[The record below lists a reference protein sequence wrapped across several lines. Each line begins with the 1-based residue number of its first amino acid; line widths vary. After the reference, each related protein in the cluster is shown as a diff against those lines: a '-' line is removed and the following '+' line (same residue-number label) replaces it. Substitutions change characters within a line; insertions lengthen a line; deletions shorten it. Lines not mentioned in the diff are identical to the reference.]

1 MSGNGLCLA
10 AYGRDVHGEDCISD
24 FMEHKLFHL
33 LPGEGYCGKLI
44 AQMARPWLKGF
55 SLLTAHIMEMEYE
68 DALP

>member
-33 LPGEGYCGKLI
+33 LPGEGVLREVDRANGPSVAERLFTTGI
-44 AQMARPWLKGF
+44 WAVI
-55 SLLTAHIMEMEYE
+55 TV
-68 DALP
+68 